1 MTRVTGLG
9 GVFIKAKDPKAL
21 CAWYEKHLGITFGD
35 STSMD
40 IQGLNQGP
48 GPGMTIFSFFS
59 QDTKYFSP
67 STSPF
72 MINFRVKDLSALAE
86 QLKSEGI
93 SLEGEILEESYG
105 KFGWLMDPEGNKV
118 ELWEPVEGGFDV

>member
-9 GVFIKAKDPKAL
+9 GVFIKANDPKAL
-21 CAWYEKHLGITFGD
+21 CAWYEKHLGIPFGD
-35 STSMD
+35 NTYVDLKDVNQDPAPGSTV
-40 IQGLNQGP
+40 
-48 GPGMTIFSFFS
+48 FSFFPQS
-59 QDTKYFSP
+59 TTYFAP
-67 STSPF
+67 SSSPF

-93 SLEGEILEESYG
+93 SLEGEIMEESYG

-118 ELWEPVEGGFDV
+118 ELWQPIEG